1 MRPLLLIAN
10 WKMNLGR
17 SSKALSLVRRLRPK
31 LSAYT
36 DVEVVLCP
44 PATVLTTLAEVLDQS
59 KIALGAQNI
68 HWESAGAHTGEL
80 SPTMLVGLAQYVIVG
95 HSERRATA
103 ALSEND
109 EAVNRKLLAAVD
121 HGLIPILCVGEQ
133 LEQRQAG
140 ATSEI
145 VGGQVVAALA
155 GLSAE
160 RAVECVIAYEPIW
173 AIGSGR
179 PATPADGN
187 RTIELSIRG
196 VLAEIFD
203 PETARALRV
212 LYGGSVNA
220 GNIADF
226 VAMPSIDGALIGGA
240 SLDEG
245 FVDLV
250 KNARDGARHP
260 PARSD

>member
-1 MRPLLLIAN
+1 MRPPLLVAN

-17 SSKALSLVRRLRPK
+17 SADALTFVRRLRPK
-31 LSAYT
+31 LSALEG
-36 DVEVVLCP
+36 VEVVLCP
-44 PATVLTTLAEVLDQS
+44 PATVLTTLAEVLGRS
-59 KIALGAQNI
+59 AIALGAQNM
-68 HWESAGAHTGEL
+68 HWERAGAHTGEL
-80 SPTMLVGLAQYVIVG
+80 SPTMLAGLVQYVIVG

-103 ALSEND
+103 ALCEDD

-145 VGGQVVAALA
+145 VGGQVAAALA

-179 PATPADGN
+179 PATPADAN
-187 RTIELSIRG
+187 RTIELAIRG
-196 VLAEIFD
+196 KLAEIFD
-203 PETARALRV
+203 PQTARALRV
-212 LYGGSVNA
+212 LYGGSVNPD
-220 GNIADF
+220 NIADF
-226 VAMPSIDGALIGGA
+226 VAMPSIDGALVGGA

-245 FVDLV
+245 FVELV
-250 KNARDGARHP
+250 RNASDGARHP
-260 PARSD
+260 